1 VSSTTTTKMH
11 PHKFVLWVAMG
22 SLIMMFAGLTSA
34 FIVKSNQVGW
44 KSVTLP
50 SVFWLSTLAIVLSSG
65 SVQLALRCFRERE
78 MARYRV
84 WMGIT
89 LVLGVV
95 FIGLQWSGF
104 MDLWAQEITFRGSGA
119 GQFLYVI
126 FGLHALHVVGG
137 VVALSVLLAKAFF
150 GRIKIYSSVPVEI
163 AATYWHFVDLL
174 WIYLLLFFLL
184 IGGN

>member
-1 VSSTTTTKMH
+1 
-11 PHKFVLWVAMG
+11 MG

-137 VVALSVLLAKAFF
+137 VVALSMLLAKAFF

>member
-1 VSSTTTTKMH
+1 MH
-11 PHKFVLWVAMG
+11 PHKFLLWVAMG

-50 SVFWLSTLAIVLSSG
+50 SVFWFSTLAIVLSSG

-84 WMGIT
+84 WVGVT
-89 LVLGVV
+89 LVLGILFVV
-95 FIGLQWSGF
+95 LQWNGF
-104 MDLWAQEITFRGSGA
+104 SNLWDQQITFRGSGA

-137 VVALSVLLAKAFF
+137 VVALSMLLAKAFF

-163 AATYWHFVDLL
+163 AAMYWHFVDLL

>member
-1 VSSTTTTKMH
+1 MH
-11 PHKFVLWVAMG
+11 PHKFLLWVAMG

-50 SVFWLSTLAIVLSSG
+50 SVFWFSTLAIVLSSG
-65 SVQLALRCFRERE
+65 SVHLALRCFRERE

-84 WMGIT
+84 WMGVT
-89 LVLGVV
+89 LVLGVLFV
-95 FIGLQWSGF
+95 VLQWNGF
-104 MDLWAQEITFRGSGA
+104 SNLWDQQITFRGSGA

-137 VVALSVLLAKAFF
+137 VVALSMLLAKAFF
-150 GRIKIYSSVPVEI
+150 GRIKIYSSVPVEL
-163 AATYWHFVDLL
+163 AAMYWHFVDLL

>member
-1 VSSTTTTKMH
+1 MH
-11 PHKFVLWVAMG
+11 PHKFLLWVAMG

-50 SVFWLSTLAIVLSSG
+50 SVFWFSTLAIVLSSG

-84 WMGIT
+84 WVGVT
-89 LVLGVV
+89 LVLGILFVV
-95 FIGLQWSGF
+95 LQWNGF
-104 MDLWAQEITFRGSGA
+104 SNLWDQQITFRGSGA

-137 VVALSVLLAKAFF
+137 VVALSRLLAIAFF
-150 GRIKIYSSVPVEI
+150 GRIKIYSSVPVEL
-163 AATYWHFVDLL
+163 AAMYWHFVDLL